1 MENVLRKPFLLICM
15 ILLLLIFNT
24 VSAYSW
30 DNCPFGL
37 EDDPYPGECNRY
49 VDSDGDGICDLSQP
63 APEDRENFISLNLDI
78 INENTNEQHEEE
90 FSVEIEG
97 TELKKMRI
105 MDIASLWNIKADDLL
120 NEIVNKY
127 NLENNYNI
135 NNSINDLR
143 QEYKFSPSQIKEIA
157 ENIKLINSSHEIKYT
172 PELTLKAEAATSDIS
187 VEPSSKKAFLPD
199 YNFLEIFFI
208 TLFIYFGGKFWAR
221 KLKITL
227 PREKKFW
234 NILLLIS
241 FIGSAGTGMILVF
254 IRDFEWFKS
263 INFNF
268 LYWHVEFSILMTLIG
283 IFHALWH
290 LKYYLSIFK
299 QYKKLKK

>member
-49 VDSDGDGICDLSQP
+49 IDSDGDGICDLSQP

-78 INENTNEQHEEE
+78 INEDTNEQHEEE

-105 MDIASLWNIKADDLL
+105 MDIASLWNI
-120 NEIVNKY
+120 
-127 NLENNYNI
+127 
-135 NNSINDLR
+135 
-143 QEYKFSPSQIKEIA
+143 
-157 ENIKLINSSHEIKYT
+157 
-172 PELTLKAEAATSDIS
+172 KAEAATSDIS

-290 LKYYLSIFK
+290 LKYYLSIFR
-299 QYKKLKK
+299 QHKKLKK